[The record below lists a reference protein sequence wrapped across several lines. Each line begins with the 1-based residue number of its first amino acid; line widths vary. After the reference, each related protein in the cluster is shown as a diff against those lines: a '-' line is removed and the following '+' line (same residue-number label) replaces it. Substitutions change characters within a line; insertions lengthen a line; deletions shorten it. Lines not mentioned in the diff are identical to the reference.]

1 MDGSTTHNY
10 MDSTNWNQWAVKG
23 GGEHKVGMGWG
34 GVDLEGVVDKY
45 DQNALHACLKSSKNK
60 NYFLKTKVGKQRVLQ
75 TPIIILSVLEHKHT
89 ERKVG
94 MLIAIRRLSLLKTWI
109 KSLHRV

>member
-1 MDGSTTHNY
+1 MDGSTTHKY

-34 GVDLEGVVDKY
+34 GVDLEGVVGKY
-45 DQNALHACLKSSKNK
+45 AQNALHACLKSSKNK
-60 NYFLKTKVGKQRVLQ
+60 NYFLKTKVGKQS
-75 TPIIILSVLEHKHT
+75 IILSVLEHKHT